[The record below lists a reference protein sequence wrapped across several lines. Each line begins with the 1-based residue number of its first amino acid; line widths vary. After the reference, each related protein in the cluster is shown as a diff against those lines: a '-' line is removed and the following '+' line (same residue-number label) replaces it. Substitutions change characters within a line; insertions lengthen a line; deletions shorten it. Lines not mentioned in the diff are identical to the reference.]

1 MLNTIQD
8 DMKRSLKAGEKMR
21 LSTLRMLLA
30 ALKNESIEKRRELSE
45 EEIFT
50 VIQRE
55 IKLRRNAGEEF
66 KKGFRDDLVQ
76 EAEQEIIILE
86 SYLPRQLSDAELL
99 ALVEQVVTE
108 LKATPQDFG
117 KAMREI
123 MLLIKGRADGKH
135 VQDTLRQV
143 LG

>member
-30 ALKNESIEKRRELSE
+30 ALKNESIEKRHELSE

-50 VIQRE
+50 VVQRE
-55 IKLRRNAGEEF
+55 IKLRRHASEEF

-86 SYLPRQLSDAELL
+86 SYLPRQLSDAELQAL
-99 ALVEQVVTE
+99 AQQVVTE
-108 LKATPQDFG
+108 LKATPRDFG

-123 MLLIKGRADGKH
+123 MLLIKGRADGKR
-135 VQDTLRQV
+135 VQDMLRQV